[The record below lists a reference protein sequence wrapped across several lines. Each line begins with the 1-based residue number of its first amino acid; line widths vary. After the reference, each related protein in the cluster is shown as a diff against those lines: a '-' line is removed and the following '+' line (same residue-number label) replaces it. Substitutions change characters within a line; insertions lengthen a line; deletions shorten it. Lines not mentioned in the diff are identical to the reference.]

1 MCNFSLYTT
10 LVLAYVLKFLEY
22 LKFHAEQYDNLRA

>member
-10 LVLAYVLKFLEY
+10 LVLAYVLKFLEF
-22 LKFHAEQYDNLRA
+22 LKFLAEQYDDLLA